1 MIGQVHL
8 QMSIQHTDN
17 VSQTQ
22 QNMNQ
27 RGVIGTSQA
36 SVATQKNVQKAQETV
51 IPKDTLELSNY
62 RYDAKEEG
70 RNKYSRPEDKDKKK
84 EQEDSEHQDD
94 EFQQPRMNFNIQI

>member
-22 QNMNQ
+22 QNLNQ
-27 RGVIGTSQA
+27 RGVIGNNQA
-36 SVATQKNVQKAQETV
+36 SVATQKNVQKAQETI
-51 IPKDTLELSNY
+51 IPKDTLELTNY

-70 RNKYSRPEDKDKKK
+70 RNKYSRPNDKDKK
-84 EQEDSEHQDD
+84 EDQDD
-94 EFQQPRMNFNIQI
+94 DEKKDGEFQQPRMNFNIQI

>member
-1 MIGQVHL
+1 MIGRVHL

-27 RGVIGTSQA
+27 RATIGANQA
-36 SVATQKNVQKAQETV
+36 AVATQKHVQKAQETV
-51 IPKDTLELSNY
+51 IPKDALELSQF

-70 RNKYSRPEDKDKKK
+70 KNKYSKPKDKEKK
-84 EQEDSEHQDD
+84 EEQDD
-94 EFQQPRMNFNIQI
+94 ADNPEQEFQQPRMNFNIQI